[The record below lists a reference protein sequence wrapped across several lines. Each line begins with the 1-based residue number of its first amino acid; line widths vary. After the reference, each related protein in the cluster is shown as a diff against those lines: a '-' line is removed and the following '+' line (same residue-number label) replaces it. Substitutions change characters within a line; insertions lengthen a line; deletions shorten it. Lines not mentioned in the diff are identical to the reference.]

1 MKGKYKNSGKV
12 KSKFQ
17 AHEKGKGNTKWKH
30 SNIDDPD
37 RLSAAVKVFHETIS
51 SPPIGDEDVWKHEV
65 FKHYKILD
73 NANQRKWCM
82 DHCTQHVRDI
92 LGREKNKRLYI
103 GPGRD
108 GSSFDK
114 ISVDVKFHSRN
125 TQPMMPENK
134 YLRQQGCV
142 KSSFGYEL
150 DEETQTD
157 TWIVLEDQVDM
168 RDEKVLKEAYA
179 QLVVII
185 HPMFSTAENNA
196 KAVQEKGLTAKATSA
211 SAEEKEAKAKDEP
224 VADDAEQEVKP
235 RDESITEIA
244 AATHATDNSPTQEEE
259 ANYEV
264 NEGDGSL
271 PSDVRTT
278 IKNERE
284 IDQADL

>member
-12 KSKFQ
+12 KNKFQ
-17 AHEKGKGNTKWKH
+17 APEQGKGNTKWKH

-51 SPPIGDEDVWKHEV
+51 SLPIGDEDVWKPEV

-108 GSSFDK
+108 GTSFDK

-134 YLRQQGCV
+134 FLRQQGCV

-168 RDEKVLKEAYA
+168 RDEKVLNEAYA

-185 HPMFSTAENNA
+185 HPMFSTAENDV
-196 KAVQEKGLTAKATSA
+196 KTATIA
-211 SAEEKEAKAKDEP
+211 SAETEAKAKDEP
-224 VADDAEQEVKP
+224 VVNDAEQEVKL
-235 RDESITEIA
+235 RDESITDVA
-244 AATHATDNSPTQEEE
+244 GATHATDNSPTQEEE